1 METILKIGL
10 GIDTG
15 GTCTDGVLYDLD
27 TKEILASAKTPT
39 TREDLSLGIDNVLAL
54 LPAQLLTQV
63 ETVGLSTTL
72 ATNACVENKGGRSKV
87 IFIGVDRETVQLTG
101 KNFGLPMDDSLIF
114 IPCKKTLRGEIL
126 EAPDWAQVTEQLKES
141 LKDCQAVGIV
151 ELYAKGSG
159 AVLEKKVRE
168 ITESLCIPTICGYE
182 ITQEM
187 NVIGRGASVLLNARL
202 ISVIAEFLQ
211 AVKASMASHGIH
223 VPVTIVRSDGSL
235 MNEEMAKVRPI
246 ETILS
251 GPAASVIGAAELHH
265 VTDGIMIDMGG
276 TTTDISLIRNG
287 LPVRAEKGISVGG
300 WKIYVNGLYVDTF
313 GLGGDSEVLF
323 PSMKEISLGTRRVMP
338 LCMAAS
344 AYPGILDILR
354 AEASAKVKINSW
366 RKNIYVGLKDISDNT
381 SYSEWERQLAAVFYQ
396 NPLSLVLL
404 EEKHGISLMPDSLNR
419 LVDEGVLI
427 RCGVTPTDAM
437 HVKGD
442 YEGYVKEAS
451 VAGLS
456 IMAEILGITT
466 EEMAELIYEKVRRKL
481 YCNVA
486 RIILSHKYPALK
498 REEMLPGM
506 MQMIE
511 GLYEQAV
518 LSLANGTTDFLNLSL
533 VCDVPLLGVGGPTGV
548 FLKDV
553 SALLGTQA
561 LLGTHS
567 QVANALGA
575 VAGNVEVGIT
585 MEIQPDSDGVHF
597 IISGGGEILSAEELE
612 EAEVLA
618 YATAE
623 RLAIA
628 EALRRGAVKE
638 KLVLRKEE
646 KLQEALT
653 TYGTSLFVSK
663 KISIYAGCK

>member
-1 METILKIGL
+1 MKIGL

-39 TREDLSLGIDNVLAL
+39 TREDLSVGIDNVLTL
-54 LPAQLLTQV
+54 LPAQLLTQA

-72 ATNACVENKGGRSKV
+72 ATNACVENKGGRSKI
-87 IFIGVDRETVQLTG
+87 IFIGVDKETVFQTG
-101 KNFGLPMDDSLIF
+101 HNFGLPMDDSLIF
-114 IPCKKTLRGEIL
+114 IPCKKTLHGEIL
-126 EAPDWAQVTEQLKES
+126 APPDWTKVTWELTEA

-159 AVLEKKVRE
+159 AILEKKVRE
-168 ITESLCIPTICGYE
+168 ITKSLGIPTICGYE

-187 NVIGRGASVLLNARL
+187 NVIGRGASALLNARL
-202 ISVIAEFLQ
+202 VSVIAEFLQ
-211 AVKASMASHGIH
+211 AVKVSMTNHGIQ
-223 VPVTIVRSDGSL
+223 VPVAIVRSDGSL
-235 MNEEMAKVRPI
+235 MNEEMAIMRPI

-300 WKIYVNGLYVDTF
+300 WRIYVNGLYVDTF
-313 GLGGDSEVLF
+313 GLGGDSEVIIA
-323 PSMKEISLGTRRVMP
+323 SQHDITLGTRRVMP

-344 AYPGILDILR
+344 SYPGIMDILQ
-354 AEASAKVKINSW
+354 AEAAAKVKTNSW
-366 RKNIYVGLKDISDNT
+366 RKNIYVGLKDISSNF
-381 SYSEWERQLAAVFYQ
+381 SYSEWERNLAALFYQ
-396 NPLSLVLL
+396 TPMSLVLL
-404 EEKHGISLMPDSLNR
+404 EEKHGISLMPDSLKR
-419 LVDEGVLI
+419 LIDEGVLI

-442 YEGYVKEAS
+442 YDGYSKEAS
-451 VAGLS
+451 LAGLS
-456 IMAEILGITT
+456 VMAAILGITT
-466 EEMAELIYEKVRRKL
+466 KEMADKIYEEVRRKL
-481 YCNVA
+481 YGNIA

-498 REEMLPGM
+498 REEMQPGLA
-506 MQMIE
+506 QMIE

-518 LSLANGTTDFLNLSL
+518 LSLANNTSDFLKLTL
-533 VCDVPLLGVGGPTGV
+533 ICDVPLLGVGGPTGV

-553 SALLGTQA
+553 ATLLGTKA

-575 VAGNVEVGIT
+575 VAGNVEVCVT
-585 MEIQPDSDGVHF
+585 MEIQPDGDDTHY
-597 IISGGGEILSAEELE
+597 IISGGGEIFTAEDLE
-612 EAEVLA
+612 EAEILA
-618 YATAE
+618 NSAAE
-623 RLAIA
+623 RLAVA
-628 EALRRGAVKE
+628 EALRRGAVRE
-638 KLVLRKEE
+638 KLVLRREE

-653 TYGTSLFVSK
+653 TYGTSIFVAK
-663 KISIYAGCK
+663 KVTVFVTNK

>member
-15 GTCTDGVLYDLD
+15 GTCTDGVLYDLY

-39 TREDLSLGIDNVLAL
+39 TRQDLSVGIDNVLAL

-87 IFIGVDRETVQLTG
+87 IFIGVDKDTVLQTG
-101 KNFGLPMDDSLIF
+101 PNFGLPMDDSLIF
-114 IPCKKTLRGEIL
+114 IPCKKTLHGEIL
-126 EAPDWAQVTEQLKES
+126 EAPDWAQVTEQLTET

-151 ELYAKGSG
+151 ELYAKGNG
-159 AVLEKKVRE
+159 AVLEKMVRE
-168 ITESLCIPTICGYE
+168 ITESLGIPTICGYE

-187 NVIGRGASVLLNARL
+187 NVVGRGASVLLNARL

-211 AVKASMASHGIH
+211 AVKSSMTCHGIH
-223 VPVTIVRSDGSL
+223 VPVAIVRSDGSL
-235 MNEEMAKVRPI
+235 MNEEMALLRPI

-251 GPAASVIGAAELHH
+251 GPAASVIGAAELHR

-313 GLGGDSEVLF
+313 GLGGDSEVLIA
-323 PSMKEISLGTRRVMP
+323 SQRDINLGTRRVMP

-344 AYPGILDILR
+344 SYPGIMNILQSD
-354 AEASAKVKINSW
+354 ATAKVKTNSW
-366 RKNIYVGLKDISDNT
+366 RKNIYVGLKDISANA
-381 SYSEWERQLAAVFYQ
+381 SYSELERQLATVFYQ
-396 NPLSLVLL
+396 NPLNLVLL
-404 EEKHGISLMPDSLNR
+404 EEKHGISLMPDSLKR
-419 LVDEGVLI
+419 LIDEGVLI

-456 IMAEILGITT
+456 VMAEILGITI
-466 EEMAELIYEKVRRKL
+466 EEMAEKIYEKVRRKL

-486 RIILSHKYPALK
+486 RIILSHKYPTLK

-511 GLYEQAV
+511 SLYEQAV
-518 LSLANGTTDFLNLSL
+518 LSLENGTTDFLNLSL
-533 VCDVPLLGVGGPTGV
+533 TCDAPLLGVGGPTGV

-553 SALLGTQA
+553 AALLGTQA

-575 VAGNVEVGIT
+575 VAGNVEVCMT
-585 MEIQPDSDGVHF
+585 MEIQPDSNGIHF
-597 IISGGGEILSAEELE
+597 IISGGGEILCAEELE

-618 YATAE
+618 YSTAE
-623 RLAIA
+623 RLAVA

-646 KLQEALT
+646 QLQEAQT

-663 KISIYAGCK
+663 KISVFARNE